1 MQSNRYLLLVFAAA
15 VYLVG
20 TTEFMLSATL
30 TPLAG
35 VFSVTSAQA
44 SWLISAYALTYA
56 VSAPV
61 LGYFSDRVERRKLLL
76 VAMFLFAIDS
86 LAIIASPNFTI
97 ALLFRIC
104 GGLAS
109 AAIVPT
115 IFSLI
120 ADIFP
125 SRQQSSAMGTAMI
138 GMTVGI
144 VTGPVLAGVLTE
156 YLTWYAPFIMT
167 TLGSLIV
174 WFCACKILPSSKQI
188 HALKTQGSFQW
199 LRNTKITHFI
209 GAKALWNGTAVSIFL
224 LSGEILRH
232 KFAIDSALIGF
243 VISAFGA
250 GLFIGNLL
258 VGKLNNLLLNDSQRL
273 LLVISMMA
281 IAVATFIFAYFPLI
295 AHTLCLVIW
304 GNFLGMAAPLST
316 TIIATRSGENK
327 GQVLAVS
334 ESLNN
339 IVLFSMLP
347 LLSWLLM
354 NYGILTMG
362 AMSILVLVISIMICG
377 FDAKRPEA

>member
-30 TPLAG
+30 TPLAE

-188 HALKTQGSFQW
+188 HTLKTQGSFQW

-232 KFAIDSALIGF
+232 KFAIDSALIGL

-304 GNFLGMAAPLST
+304 GSFLGMAAPLST

-362 AMSILVLVISIMICG
+362 AMSTLVLVISIMICG